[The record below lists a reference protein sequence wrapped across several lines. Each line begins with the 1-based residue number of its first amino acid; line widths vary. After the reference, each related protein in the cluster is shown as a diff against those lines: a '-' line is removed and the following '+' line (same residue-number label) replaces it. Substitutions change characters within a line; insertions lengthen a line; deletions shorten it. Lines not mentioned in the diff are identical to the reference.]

1 MCIDT
6 NARSCL
12 YGPSTSDLSDREIVT
27 VTPPLFYIRRRRWS
41 VDFDQRL
48 LKNDHRDFNCLISMK
63 PSLSTTQACTIS
75 TKVGM
80 IFLVLLEKVVG
91 RSVSFL
97 VEIFEKHRSVVDWVF
112 LMLASD
118 F

>member
-27 VTPPLFYIRRRRWS
+27 VTPPLFYIRRRRWWS

-97 VEIFEKHRSVVDWVF
+97 VEIFD
-112 LMLASD
+112 L
-118 F
+118 

>member
-1 MCIDT
+1 MCIDI

-48 LKNDHRDFNCLISMK
+48 LKNDHRDFNCLISMI

-97 VEIFEKHRSVVDWVF
+97 VEIFD
-112 LMLASD
+112 L
-118 F
+118 

>member
-27 VTPPLFYIRRRRWS
+27 VTPPLFYIMRRGCVDLDRR
-41 VDFDQRL
+41 

-97 VEIFEKHRSVVDWVF
+97 VEIFD
-112 LMLASD
+112 L
-118 F
+118 

>member
-1 MCIDT
+1 MLVVVFMAHLRQTYLIE
-6 NARSCL
+6 RLSQSHLL
-12 YGPSTSDLSDREIVT
+12 YFISGGS
-27 VTPPLFYIRRRRWS
+27 RRWS

-91 RSVSFL
+91 PF
-97 VEIFEKHRSVVDWVF
+97 
-112 LMLASD
+112 
-118 F
+118 